1 MTCPGA
7 GSWYYKGTG
16 KADAANNKTYE
27 MEYGNDK
34 KGLYYCVDDKTN
46 IKYYFYIQ
54 GKGK

>member
-34 KGLYYCVDDKTN
+34 KGLYYCVDDTTN